1 MSLILNRRLPILGRD
16 EMSDG
21 KISARR
27 LLIYQWI
34 WVAIMMATDGLL
46 GISGAMLALGVGG
59 TVAVI
64 PHAIFSSWAFRVQGA
79 RRSRMILGHFF
90 VGEALKLVVAGIM
103 ISAILVS
110 QIFPPVVVMSG
121 FISTVIFGQVV
132 VPVILSAR
140 HN

>member
-1 MSLILNRRLPILGRD
+1 MILNRRLPILGRD
-16 EMSDG
+16 EMGDG

-27 LLIYQWI
+27 VLIYQWI
-34 WVAIMMATDGLL
+34 WVAILMATDGLL
-46 GISGAMLALGVGG
+46 SISGAMLALGVGG
-59 TVAVI
+59 IAAVI

-79 RRSRMILGHFF
+79 RKTRMILGHFF

-103 ISAILVS
+103 ISAVLVS

-132 VPVILSAR
+132 VPVILNAC